1 MIEQHQT
8 IFADCCFIVEK
19 NFMKKKILIIEDDK
33 DTAELLVH
41 VMERFNYDAVI
52 TTNIMDIADISA
64 IAPDLI
70 MLDHKLGHGL
80 GSVLCKNLKS
90 AETTK
95 HIPILMVSGTHHL
108 RHIAEQCGAD
118 NYIPKPFDLD
128 DLEEKMAALLGKRK

>member
-1 MIEQHQT
+1 MKAKT
-8 IFADCCFIVEK
+8 FFTDRCFIVEK

-52 TTNIMDIADISA
+52 TTNIMNITDIAEIG
-64 IAPDLI
+64 PDLI

-80 GSVLCKNLKS
+80 GGTLCKNLKS
-90 AETTK
+90 AKTTK

-118 NYIPKPFDLD
+118 NYIPKPFDID
-128 DLEEKMAALLGKRK
+128 DLEEKMGALLGKGK

>member
-1 MIEQHQT
+1 
-8 IFADCCFIVEK
+8 
-19 NFMKKKILIIEDDK
+19 MKKKILIIEDDE

-41 VMERFNYDAVI
+41 VMDRFNYDAVI
-52 TTNIMDIADISA
+52 AKNVMNVTNISA

-80 GSVLCKNLKS
+80 GGVLCKSLKS
-90 AETTK
+90 DETTK
-95 HIPILMVSGTHHL
+95 NIPVLLVSGTHHL

-128 DLEEKMAALLGKRK
+128 DLEEKMAELLAKPK